1 MAYSRSLQDVAFQR
15 TRNRLLLIQAVL
27 VVIAA
32 GIVFPVKGTEF
43 GMALLYGGAVSI
55 AGTLVSAW
63 RLRIAAEEATG
74 NPAWSVAEFYK
85 SALLRF
91 VVIAALLALGLG
103 YFRLHG
109 LALLT
114 GFIVAQ
120 TGYIFSRPMRAR

>member
-63 RLRIAAEEATG
+63 RLRIAAEEASQ

-91 VVIAALLALGLG
+91 VVVAALLAIGLG

-109 LALLT
+109 LALLV
-114 GFIVAQ
+114 GFVVAQ
-120 TGYIFSRPMRAR
+120 TGYFFSRPMRAR